1 MELLSTERNIHL
13 NKTCFALIFT
23 RAECNHLHARWR
35 REGSKNR
42 TLPPRLQEEWPK
54 HQRFLSEVD
63 IKVAPFDV
71 IFDIETFL
79 PFVKMIARPMS
90 LNMPQVTPA
99 ASMRPDASDEA
110 VWGMGLNNN
119 TLPLLY
125 LKARTIRL
133 FLPTRKNPES
143 FSQFDSD
150 FLLCHCESVSL
161 SPQVDN
167 PVSRILVKPDVYH
180 LSQPILDVPGSQV
193 ENRQYQFDLKG
204 VGLFTGKNV
213 VHDYCYNI
221 CHFDELSLTLT

>member
-90 LNMPQVTPA
+90 LNMPQ
-99 ASMRPDASDEA
+99 
-110 VWGMGLNNN
+110 
-119 TLPLLY
+119 
-125 LKARTIRL
+125 ARTSVDIDRTL
-133 FLPTRKNPES
+133 KFVNYKVGATQNPYSFIESIFFL
-143 FSQFDSD
+143 
-150 FLLCHCESVSL
+150 CESTFL
-161 SPQVDN
+161 
-167 PVSRILVKPDVYH
+167 
-180 LSQPILDVPGSQV
+180 
-193 ENRQYQFDLKG
+193 
-204 VGLFTGKNV
+204 
-213 VHDYCYNI
+213 
-221 CHFDELSLTLT
+221 